1 MRISDW
7 SSDVCSSDL
16 TDITEQKESEERHK
30 QLMREVDHRAKNALA
45 VAQAVVTLTSAS
57 NIDEYRKLVESRIA
71 ALSRAHMLLADHRW
85 QGVELR
91 SIINGEL
98 GARAGV
104 TGQIRMSGETV
115 RSEEH
120 TSELQSLMR
129 TSYAVFCLKKKK
141 KK

>member
-71 ALSRAHMLLADHRW
+71 ALSRAHMLLAEHRW

-98 GARAGV
+98 GCPGAVHGP
-104 TGQIRMSGETV
+104 IRHPGETGKIQPPPGPPPNTEA
-115 RSEEH
+115 R
-120 TSELQSLMR
+120 R
-129 TSYAVFCLKKKK
+129 GGK
-141 KK
+141 